1 VSTITAVGPALDLDG
16 PLPVTRPHSLLS
28 TPGVVVDRD
37 AGRWLNGVNLYPYP
51 IDTPSLWEPCASD
64 AGEGTFR
71 TKAEPV
77 EQPGNPRFDSFVVY
91 VPVMCSAIGMGPAMV
106 DEFAGRAEAVLE
118 ATLSMGVEAALAS
131 GIVGSTNSFF
141 GDANV
146 NVLNSGTA
154 VSPKLGLRFLEE
166 AIGSTGRGGM
176 IHSTPAVTA
185 GFNDDPVETVSPLV
199 TINGTPVVSGTG
211 YQDVDTPFLAAPGA
225 TEDWI
230 FATGP
235 VEVRLGPLVIT
246 DLRETLDRSDN
257 TLVFRAERYVLAV
270 WDTALQ
276 SAVLVDWSCDPCN
289 PA

>member
-16 PLPVTRPHSLLS
+16 PLPVAPPHSLVN

-37 AGRWLNGVNLYPYP
+37 GGRWLNGVNIYPYP

-91 VPVMCSAIGMGPAMV
+91 IPIMCSAIGMGPDMV

-118 ATLSMGVEAALAS
+118 ATLSMGIESALAA
-131 GIVGSTNSFF
+131 GVVGSTNSFF
-141 GDANV
+141 GDGNV
-146 NVLNSGTA
+146 TVLNGGVATSPR
-154 VSPKLGLRFLEE
+154 VSFQLLEE
-166 AIGSTGRGGM
+166 AIGATGRQGM
-176 IHSTPAVTA
+176 IHATPAVI
-185 GFNDDPVETVSPLV
+185 GGVPSLSFPEGGMV
-199 TINGTPVVSGTG
+199 TNNGTRVVSGDG
-211 YQDVDTPFLAAPGA
+211 YQGVDTPFLAAPA
-225 TEDWI
+225 ANQDWI

-246 DLRETLDRSDN
+246 DLRETLERDTN
-257 TLVFRAERYVLAV
+257 TLVFRAERYVLAS

-276 SAVLVDWSCDPCN
+276 AAALVAWTT
-289 PA
+289 

>member
-16 PLPVTRPHSLLS
+16 PLPVAPPHSLVN

-37 AGRWLNGVNLYPYP
+37 GGRWLNGVNLYPYP

-71 TKAEPV
+71 TKAEPD

-91 VPVMCSAIGMGPAMV
+91 IPIMCSGIGMGEAMMA
-106 DEFAGRAEAVLE
+106 EFADRAEAVLD
-118 ATLSMGVEAALAS
+118 ATLSMGIESALAN
-131 GIVGSTNSFF
+131 GVVGSTNSFF

-146 NVLNSGTA
+146 SVLNSGTA
-154 VSPKLGLRFLEE
+154 VSPRVGFSFLEE
-166 AIGSTGRGGM
+166 AIGSTGRQGM
-176 IHSTPAVTA
+176 IHATPAVIGGVPSLSFPEDGMRT
-185 GFNDDPVETVSPLV
+185 N
-199 TINGTPVVSGTG
+199 NGTRVVSGDG
-211 YQDVDTPFLAAPGA
+211 YQGIDTPFLAAPSA
-225 TEDWI
+225 KQDWI

-235 VEVRLGPLVIT
+235 VEVRLGPLEIT
-246 DLRETLDRSDN
+246 TARESLDRSDN

-276 SAVLVDWSCDPCN
+276 SAVLVDWST
-289 PA
+289 